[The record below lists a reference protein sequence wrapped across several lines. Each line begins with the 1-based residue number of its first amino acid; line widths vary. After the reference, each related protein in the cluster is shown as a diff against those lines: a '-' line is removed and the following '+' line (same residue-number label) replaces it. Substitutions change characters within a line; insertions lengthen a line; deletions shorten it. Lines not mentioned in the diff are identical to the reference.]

1 MARAKK
7 PPSHQYETRDT
18 EELLPPGSTFAFELV
33 PSDTVEVTVVASLP
47 GKTRG
52 IQIGIPPILKEQLQ
66 RATRGLNVLTAL
78 VALADYAAERLEKG
92 KPCELHAV
100 PIDSEETDSICNF
113 IKRPADELTL
123 VVDKPLV
130 PRGFHA
136 DRATARRRVPMP
148 TDVRQRVE
156 AMMATT
162 EDGRVYRFSTAIIAL
177 AQWALQDLAK
187 RKKRLIV
194 TKASATA

>member
-1 MARAKK
+1 
-7 PPSHQYETRDT
+7 
-18 EELLPPGSTFAFELV
+18 
-33 PSDTVEVTVVASLP
+33 
-47 GKTRG
+47 
-52 IQIGIPPILKEQLQ
+52 
-66 RATRGLNVLTAL
+66 
-78 VALADYAAERLEKG
+78 
-92 KPCELHAV
+92 V
-100 PIDSEETDSICNF
+100 PIDSEDADSVCKF

-123 VVDKPLV
+123 VVDKALV

-136 DRATARRRVPMP
+136 TDLAKARRRVPMP

-162 EDGRVYRFSTAIIAL
+162 EDGRIYRFSTAIIAL

-194 TKASATA
+194 TGKSSAAA